1 VTEQIFACGRVTR
14 GYPGALIR
22 AGIVHDDIELIRR
35 LRRGDTRAFDEV
47 YAAHKDRIYGLL
59 LRLSRDT
66 ATAAD
71 LYQNVWLKLAR
82 HAREL
87 RDDSNVGAWL
97 CTVARREYLSF
108 RRAEAL
114 DLSRLL
120 VLGRARAEAA
130 PERLDED
137 LAIQR
142 ALGGLSD
149 ADREVLLLSVSGLE
163 PESIAGTLG
172 VSAVALRQRLA
183 RARRRL
189 TQLLESEPLATD
201 EPAAKGASR

>member
-1 VTEQIFACGRVTR
+1 MVR
-14 GYPGALIR
+14 
-22 AGIVHDDIELIRR
+22 DDIDLIRR
-35 LRRGDTRAFDEV
+35 LRRGETSAFDEV

-59 LRLSRDT
+59 LRLSRDA

-87 RDDSNVGAWL
+87 RDDSNLGAWL
-97 CTVARREYLSF
+97 CTVARREYISF

-114 DLSRLL
+114 DLSRVLL
-120 VLGRARAEAA
+120 LGRARDEAA

-149 ADREVLLLSVSGLE
+149 PDREVLLLSVSGLD
-163 PESIAGTLG
+163 PERVAETVG

-189 TQLLESEPLATD
+189 TLLLESEPVAMETGD
-201 EPAAKGASR
+201 AKGARR